1 MSTTTNPLLTN
12 DRARRN
18 LLPDDLRNMKPCSCA
33 GFMKT
38 VVGGEYFVT
47 KNEAELAKLNC
58 LGSCRNH
65 TLFGDD
71 DLSKAKGWI
80 RGGLSSVGGNS
91 QLPPSPLRNRDQN
104 QLFVGRRI
112 SILGY
117 DLHRSEQIRD
127 GNVRRKTRK
136 PRRRKWSKRGETC
149 SVTNHQANTPTPKSK
164 LKFNTMIL
172 SCPKSIMFLQT
183 AKISRS
189 GAMLHF

>member
-1 MSTTTNPLLTN
+1 M
-12 DRARRN
+12 
-18 LLPDDLRNMKPCSCA
+18 
-33 GFMKT
+33 
-38 VVGGEYFVT
+38 VHVE
-47 KNEAELAKLNC
+47 
-58 LGSCRNH
+58 NH

-71 DLSKAKGWI
+71 DFIQSKMMDPRK
-80 RGGLSSVGGNS
+80 LSSVGGNS

-136 PRRRKWSKRGETC
+136 PRRPKWSTREETC

-172 SCPKSIMFLQT
+172 SCPMSIMFLQ
-183 AKISRS
+183 ALNFLVLAPCFILEDNLRS
-189 GAMLHF
+189 GDQDDHQRQKPNSETRVPNLENCA